1 MLTFK
6 KFTGVLLVQAAIIIL
21 VAFDF
26 LPETSLIIMA
36 AALVFLVLI
45 LDLSSGATVFIAS
58 LPLLTVF
65 PVLESSDSFAVWR
78 VLVFVLFLKWIWI
91 YAAKKNAPVQCCLI
105 DYLKKFPPLIFP
117 LILAATLVLSLSV
130 APYPLIGLKKIFF
143 LINALM
149 IVPPVFYAASSRRGF
164 HLIQKGVVAAV
175 FIIVGVATLQIFLT
189 SFFLSL
195 YDFWQFWAE
204 KFIPIFYGRNLA
216 DLLAVSNTWF
226 SYYSDF
232 LPTLRAFS
240 VFPDS
245 HSFALFLVLA
255 LPILVYYGY
264 QKMSFDNNFWPLVLA
279 LVSLTGIILS
289 GSRGA
294 WVSAAMV
301 LVFFAVFA
309 AVLKLQGRFHKIF
322 MAPIA
327 VLAIFFILF
336 VPASLL
342 ISTTREN
349 FQSGGGTTLAFE
361 RFKTVSQKEETSNLG
376 RMEIWKFTLVF
387 IADHP
392 WLGAGVGNYAL
403 VLQEDISAVKRGA
416 SAHNL
421 YLDLAAESGIPAALA
436 LLALFLSILLS
447 LWRKIKENIFS
458 DKTIFYVIFGM
469 SFLWMAA
476 YGLFDVVLLNDKV
489 LLLFLAVTAMVF
501 APPESGIESKESEKI
516 PNPRS

>member
-6 KFTGVLLVQAAIIIL
+6 KFTGVLLVQAAIVVL

-26 LPETSLIIMA
+26 LPETTLIVVA
-36 AALVFLVLI
+36 AALIFLLLI
-45 LDLSSGATVFIAS
+45 LDLPSGVTVFIAS
-58 LPLLTVF
+58 LPLLAVF

-91 YAAKKNAPVQCCLI
+91 YAAGENAPVQCFRT
-105 DYLKKFPPLIFP
+105 DYLKKFPPLIFL
-117 LILAATLVLSLSV
+117 LILAATLALSLLV

-149 IVPPVFYAASSRRGF
+149 IVPPVLYAAASSRSGF
-164 HLIQKGVVAAV
+164 YLIQKGVVAAV
-175 FIIVGVATLQIFLT
+175 FIVVGVAALQIFLT

-195 YDFWQFWAE
+195 YDFWQIWAG
-204 KFIPIFYGRNLA
+204 KFIPVFYGRNLA

-226 SYYSDF
+226 SYYSDS

-245 HSFALFLVLA
+245 HSFALFLILA
-255 LPILVYYGY
+255 LPVLVYYGY
-264 QKMSFDNNFWPLVLA
+264 QKMSSDNNFWPLVLA
-279 LVSLTGIILS
+279 LASLTSIILS

-301 LVFFAVFA
+301 LIFLAGFAV
-309 AVLKLQGRFHKIF
+309 VLKLQGRFRKIF
-322 MAPIA
+322 LAPIA
-327 VLAIFFILF
+327 ALAIFFILF

-349 FQSGGGTTLAFE
+349 FQVGGGTTLAFE
-361 RFKTVSQKEETSNLG
+361 RFKTVSQAEETSNLG
-376 RMEIWKFTLVF
+376 RMEIWKSTLSF

-392 WLGAGVGNYAL
+392 WLGVGVGNYAL
-403 VLQEDISAVKRGA
+403 VLQKDVSATKRGA

-421 YLDLAAESGIPAALA
+421 YLDLAAESGIPSALA
-436 LLALFLSILLS
+436 LLALFLSILFS

-458 DKTIFYVIFGM
+458 DKTILYVVFGM
-469 SFLWMAA
+469 SFFWMAA

-501 APPESGIESKESEKI
+501 AQPEPEIGGKSQI
-516 PNPRS
+516 PISNS